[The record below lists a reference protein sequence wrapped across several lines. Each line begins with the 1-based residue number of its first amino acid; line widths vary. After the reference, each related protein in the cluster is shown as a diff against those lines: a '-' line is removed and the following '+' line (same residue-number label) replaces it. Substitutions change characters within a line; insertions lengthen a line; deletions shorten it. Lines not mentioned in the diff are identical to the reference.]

1 VSKLFVSDLDGTL
14 LQPDERLSD
23 FARGELIRLLG
34 EGLPFTV
41 ASARSW
47 ASMRPIFDGVPLSL
61 PVLEFNGTM
70 ATDLETGEG
79 RFCHVIDAEIARAA
93 AAAGVAAGIT
103 PFVSTAGDSA
113 PGDALFPPDPVND
126 GMRYYRDNRRAARD
140 YRLRPDGRLDE
151 GLSRRVICLTFV
163 DTQARL
169 LELRVTLEKTFAGA
183 VTNSFY
189 ENPYSTGWWWLTLQP
204 ALGTKAHAVA
214 ELAESLGLPIED
226 VTVFGDYP
234 NDIPMFEA
242 AGRAVA
248 VENAAPELK
257 RHADEIIGP
266 HTDDSVV
273 KYLAAHWDGRPP
285 E

>member
-1 VSKLFVSDLDGTL
+1 
-14 LQPDERLSD
+14 
-23 FARGELIRLLG
+23 
-34 EGLPFTV
+34 
-41 ASARSW
+41 
-47 ASMRPIFDGVPLSL
+47 
-61 PVLEFNGTM
+61 M
-70 ATDLETGEG
+70 ATYLETGQR

-93 AAAGVAAGIT
+93 AAAGAEAGIE

-126 GMRYYRDNRRAARD
+126 GMRYYHDNRREARD
-140 YRLRPDGRLDE
+140 YRLRPEGRLEE
-151 GLSRRVICLTFV
+151 GLSQRVICLTFV
-163 DTQARL
+163 DTHARL
-169 LELRVTLEKTFAGA
+169 LELRLALEKAFAGA

-226 VTVFGDYP
+226 VTVFGDYV

-248 VENAAPELK
+248 VENAAPEIK
-257 RHADEIIGP
+257 EHADEIIGP
-266 HTDDSVV
+266 NTDDSVV
-273 KYLAAHWDGRPP
+273 KYLSARWEHPK
-285 E
+285 